1 MDRKKIEKEDSNCSL
16 QPKRLKW
23 TEKNG
28 KEGGNCT
35 LLPIGDGGNSVLE
48 EAVCGG
54 GLLRGGLL
62 VLLLADL
69 GEDCQVLL
77 PEGGQARPAL
87 PGPVPTP
94 APYVSVSYRGYNT
107 RPKVLGRG
115 HRGVKC
121 C

>member
-1 MDRKKIEKEDSNCSL
+1 MEKEDGNCSL
-16 QPKRLKW
+16 
-23 TEKNG
+23 
-28 KEGGNCT
+28 
-35 LLPIGDGGNSVLE
+35 LPVGDGGNSVLE
-48 EAVCGG
+48 EAVSGG

-87 PGPVPTP
+87 PGPDPP
-94 APYVSVSYRGYNT
+94 PRISLSVSYRGYNT